1 MRTKTKVILR
11 EIYKR
16 LLKVFGPQHW
26 WPGETPFEV
35 MVGAILTQNT
45 NWGNVERAIKNLK
58 AHHQLSPSALHKIS
72 AAELAPLIRPAGY
85 FNVKAKR
92 LKNFVE
98 FLFKEYDGGLKKMA
112 GEPLD
117 KLRSKLLHVNGIGP
131 ETADSMLLYALEK
144 PVFVVD
150 AYTKRFLYRH
160 NLIDKK
166 DGYHQV
172 QELFMSAFDHDVKMF
187 NEYHALIVALG
198 KNLCRPRPLCAEC
211 PLNNVCYSLSIK
223 CICCH
228 RAFLSRE
235 KRIPGKLRFICS
247 GCLG

>member
-1 MRTKTKVILR
+1 MRAKTRVILR

-16 LLKVFGPQHW
+16 LLKTFGPQHW

-45 NWGNVERAIKNLK
+45 NWGNVERAIRNLK

-98 FLFKEYDGGLKKMA
+98 FLFKEYDGDLKKMA
-112 GEPLD
+112 REPLD
-117 KLRSKLLHVNGIGP
+117 KLRFKLLHVNGIGP
-131 ETADSMLLYALEK
+131 ETADSILLYALEK

-150 AYTKRFLYRH
+150 AYTRRVLCRH
-160 NLIDKK
+160 NLIGQDA
-166 DGYHQV
+166 DYHRI
-172 QELFMSAFDHDVKMF
+172 QELFMGHLKPDVRFF
-187 NEYHALIVALG
+187 NEYHALLVRLG
-198 KNLCRPRPLCAEC
+198 KDHCRPKPLCGEC
-211 PLNNVCYSLSIK
+211 VLNNLGGK
-223 CICCH
+223 CIIQP
-228 RAFLSRE
+228 A
-235 KRIPGKLRFICS
+235 
-247 GCLG
+247 